1 MSSKIKLRIL
11 HSGSTIVDGSTIFAP
26 EKMPKFPKLAMLGI
40 MRTDRDKIEIPVTA
54 YLIEHPKGKI
64 LIDTGFHKDVRLHPV
79 KNLTLIHYLVNK
91 PLQSRGQAVDEML
104 AELGIQPENL
114 DYVILTHL
122 HTDHAGGV
130 KQFKH
135 AKKILVNDRE
145 LAYAQKNKLEFVASL
160 WEGVPLETFKFDRS
174 DIGPAN
180 ESYDLFGDGTIQ
192 LVFLPGH
199 TPGLTG
205 ILIQNNGK
213 CLLLTSDCGYARK
226 SWEQMILPGVMAD
239 RENTIKSLKWIQQLS
254 QQKDCIDCLAT
265 HEMELDAMI
274 LEI

>member
-1 MSSKIKLRIL
+1 MNTKIKLTIL

-26 EKMPKFPKLAMLGI
+26 AIMPKFPRLAMLGFL
-40 MRTDRDKIEIPVTA
+40 RKDTDKLEIPVTA

-64 LIDTGFHKDVRLHPV
+64 LIDTGFHKDVRMHPI
-79 KNLTLIHYLVNK
+79 KNLTLVHYLVNK

-104 AELGIQPENL
+104 AELGITPEDL

-122 HTDHAGGV
+122 HSDHAGGV
-130 KQFKH
+130 KQFKN

-145 LAYAQKNKLEFVASL
+145 LAYAQKNKLEFVSSL
-160 WEGVPLETFKFDRS
+160 WDNVPLETFKFNHS

-192 LVFLPGH
+192 LVYLPGH

-205 ILIQNNGK
+205 ILIKNNGK
-213 CLLLTSDCGYARK
+213 SLLLTSDCGYARK
-226 SWEQMILPGVMAD
+226 SWEKMILPGVMAD
-239 RENTIKSLKWIQQLS
+239 RENTIKSLQWINKLS
-254 QQKDCIDCLAT
+254 QQDNCIDCLAT
-265 HEMELDAMI
+265 HEMELASMVY
-274 LEI
+274 EV